1 MVVSGD
7 QVHIR
12 EVEDVFV
19 IGQECPKVEVPAPN
33 SKPATQFQK
42 EFLQVHGFQKCNI
55 GSSRACPIMR
65 LLSNKTHSGSYVLPV
80 GKAWDELLILQYIH

>member
-1 MVVSGD
+1 MVSGD

-42 EFLQVHGFQKCNI
+42 EFLQVHGFQK
-55 GSSRACPIMR
+55 
-65 LLSNKTHSGSYVLPV
+65 V
-80 GKAWDELLILQYIH
+80 QYW